1 MLGIVTTYMRTGAN
15 T

>member
-1 MLGIVTTYMRTGAN
+1 MPGIVTTYMHTGAN